1 MRFLSVA
8 DFHYTLKQW
17 DWVASVAKNY
27 DLLVIP
33 GDLLDIVTPVDLD
46 VQILVVK
53 KYLRRI
59 AQDTPILVSSGNHD
73 GNQRSEYGE
82 SVAEWLQEI
91 TDDNIFV
98 DGKSYEQDGVL
109 FSICPWWDGDHSMA
123 MVEEMLVRDSSREK
137 DRWVWLYHAPP
148 TGSPLAW
155 DGRREFG
162 DDELPGW
169 IERFQPNL
177 VLAGHIHQAPFVRD
191 GQWYD
196 RIGDSLV
203 FNAGKQIGEI
213 PALIEFDLSE
223 NIATW
228 RSLAGVET
236 LSLQT
241 GEILS
246 AC

>member
-98 DGKSYEQDGVL
+98 DGKSYEQNGVL
-109 FSICPWWDGDHSMA
+109 FT
-123 MVEEMLVRDSSREK
+123 K
-137 DRWVWLYHAPP
+137 
-148 TGSPLAW
+148 
-155 DGRREFG
+155 
-162 DDELPGW
+162 
-169 IERFQPNL
+169 
-177 VLAGHIHQAPFVRD
+177 
-191 GQWYD
+191 
-196 RIGDSLV
+196 
-203 FNAGKQIGEI
+203 
-213 PALIEFDLSE
+213 LIEYL
-223 NIATW
+223 
-228 RSLAGVET
+228 
-236 LSLQT
+236 
-241 GEILS
+241 
-246 AC
+246 